1 MRSLRTHS
9 VDETVR
15 NRHTHA
21 DDTGETSNA
30 CNGEECDSMTFS
42 LGNLASKHLP
52 YRHTSN
58 SNKIPM
64 YKITHYRT
72 LRILETTQISI
83 KGVCLE
89 KTITHTHEVLYSQA
103 KNEQDLYEHGQ

>member
-30 CNGEECDSMTFS
+30 RNGEECDSMTFS

-58 SNKIPM
+58 RNKIPM

-103 KNEQDLYEHGQ
+103 KNEQDLYEH